1 MYTGKTEKKRGDL
14 KLRVLSTAAKSKVG
28 MITVYIYKKKR
39 KRKRKEGA
47 KIDLKLGFKKNQC
60 SVGIRN
66 CTKPPP
72 NRHNRGFMFITMVL
86 KSHIHT
92 QF

>member
-1 MYTGKTEKKRGDL
+1 MITVYVYRKKRKKKRKKRGDL

-39 KRKRKEGA
+39 KRKEGA

-60 SVGIRN
+60 RVGIRN
-66 CTKPPP
+66 CIKTP
-72 NRHNRGFMFITMVL
+72 
-86 KSHIHT
+86 SH
-92 QF
+92 QA